1 MPDFSQP
8 VGQTSF
14 GDLRHWLEQRGRLEG
29 EDLNQLG
36 FFCSA
41 FVYKSEGSFTLL
53 ELKFVSKLY
62 FYISFE

>member
-29 EDLNQLG
+29 ED
-36 FFCSA
+36 FFESA
-41 FVYKSEGSFTLL
+41 WVFMQRICV
-53 ELKFVSKLY
+53 
-62 FYISFE
+62 